1 MFYLKMAI
9 LPLVRHGMKLM
20 RRENLEHYNNRC
32 IFAIENTGLMYEHP
46 HIWIDLSVLIDA

>member
-20 RRENLEHYNNRC
+20 RRENLEHNYIRC
-32 IFAIENTGLMYEHP
+32 IFAIENAGLMYEHP